1 MTDPNF
7 YVETPRLFLSYLQ
20 PSSDTHCDFIVALY
34 NTPEFIASIG
44 GEPTSIT
51 TREAARK
58 MLTSRFPSEHAR
70 NGYGTYLISLKPSS
84 PLGDKLDDLKNATPI
99 GTVGLMRGEPP
110 DCYDA
115 PDIGY
120 AMLPEHMRK
129 GYTKEASLGIMDY
142 LEKEGKLD
150 KGVFGFCDPKNE
162 SSMGVL
168 NGIGFEYRG
177 DRPLRV
183 FGGMVSAVWMRK
195 GMAEDLDGYG
205 L

>member
-20 PSSDTHCDFIVALY
+20 PTLDAHCDFMVTLY
-34 NTPEFIASIG
+34 NTPGFIASIG
-44 GEPTSIT
+44 GGPSPIM

-58 MLTSRFPSEHAR
+58 LLAGRFPSEHAR
-70 NGYGTYLISLKPSS
+70 NGYGTYLVSLKPSS
-84 PLGDKLDDLKNATPI
+84 SSGDKLHDLKNATPI

-115 PDIGY
+115 PDIGFVV
-120 AMLPEHMRK
+120 LPEHMRK
-129 GYTKEASLGIMDY
+129 GYTKEAAVGIMDF

-150 KGVFGFCDPKNE
+150 NGVFGFCNPKNE
-162 SSMGVL
+162 ASMGVL
-168 NGIGFEYRG
+168 RGLGFEYRG

-183 FGGMVSAVWMRK
+183 FGGELSAVWTRK
-195 GMAEDLDGYG
+195 GMAEDLEGYA